1 MKIKNAEIEKMALE
15 NRGARERVEALEK
28 QVGILDL
35 KLKLSDEATA
45 QLSIKLKS
53 IDTKGKKYSD
63 KIKELEENDETKNLL
78 DTRLPDDLKRLLDES
93 IQTN

>member
-1 MKIKNAEIEKMALE
+1 MEIEKMALE
-15 NRGARERVEALEK
+15 NRVARERVTALEK

>member
-15 NRGARERVEALEK
+15 NKGARERVEALEK
-28 QVGILDL
+28 QVGILDR
-35 KLKLSDEATA
+35 KIRLSDEATA

-63 KIKELEENDETKNLL
+63 KIKELEQNDETKNLL

>member
-1 MKIKNAEIEKMALE
+1 MKIKNAEMEKMALE
-15 NRGARERVEALEK
+15 NKGARERVEALEK
-28 QVGILDL
+28 QVGILDR
-35 KLKLSDEATA
+35 KIRLSDEATA

-63 KIKELEENDETKNLL
+63 KIKELEQNDETKNLL